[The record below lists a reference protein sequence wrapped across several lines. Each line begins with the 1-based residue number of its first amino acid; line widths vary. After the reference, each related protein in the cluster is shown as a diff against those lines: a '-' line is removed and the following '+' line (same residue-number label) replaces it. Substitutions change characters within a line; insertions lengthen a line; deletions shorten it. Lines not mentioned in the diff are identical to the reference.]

1 MNTYTL
7 ITIEETT
14 INGISISGTVYQV
27 PIDQNGDIP
36 TNYLAKNRVIK
47 NGEMLVFDTE
57 QEYRDW
63 LQQNT

>member
-14 INGISISGTVYQV
+14 INGISISGTTYQV

-36 TNYLAKNRVIK
+36 ANYLAKNRVIK
-47 NGEMLVFDTE
+47 NGEMHVFDTE